1 MKKILIYLLSFI
13 LIIFIIPAFLTK
25 RTTPT
30 SSKKETERQLQDNNQ
45 QEQTTENQTEISNKN
60 TYNYSKYGTISLLH
74 KKTGEVERVKLD
86 EYLCNVVS
94 AEMPATFEQE
104 ALKAQAIVARTY
116 TIYKILNKKH
126 DNADICD
133 DSTCCQAWISKDDR
147 LAKWEENQRE
157 SNWQKI
163 CSAVNETSGKIITYE
178 NKPIDAFFH
187 SNSGGIT
194 EVPVNVWGGTGY
206 PYLQSVETSG
216 ENTYTQYASEV
227 TLSQDELINKL
238 KEKYSDI
245 SIDFTNS
252 EDIKILEYTES
263 TRVKTVK
270 FGNHEISGVEA
281 RTLFGLKSTNFEISR
296 DGNNIKFSVKGYGH
310 GVGMSQTGADSMAKN
325 GSRAEEIIKHFY
337 TGVEITEVNKL

>member
-13 LIIFIIPAFLTK
+13 LIIFIIPALLTR
-25 RTTPT
+25 RTLPVN
-30 SSKKETERQLQDNNQ
+30 SNEKISNQ
-45 QEQTTENQTEISNKN
+45 EEQNVENQTQTSNQN
-60 TYNYSKYGTISLLH
+60 EYNYSKYGTISLLH
-74 KKTGEVERVKLD
+74 KKTGEVEQVNLD

-94 AEMPATFEQE
+94 AEMPANYEIE

-126 DNADICD
+126 DTADICD
-133 DSTCCQAWISKDDR
+133 DSTCCQAWISKEDR
-147 LAKWEENQRE
+147 LARWEESQRE

-163 CSAVNETSGKIITYE
+163 VSAVNDTKGKIITYDD
-178 NKPIDAFFH
+178 KPIDAFFH
-187 SNSGGIT
+187 SNSGGVT

-216 ENTYTQYASEV
+216 EDTYTQYSSEV
-227 TLSQDELINKL
+227 VFTQEQLINKL

-245 SIDFTNS
+245 SIDFSNS
-252 EDIKILEYTES
+252 DDIKIMEYTES

-281 RTLFGLKSTNFEISR
+281 RSLLGLRSTNFEISI
-296 DGNNIKFSVKGYGH
+296 DDDNIKFSVKGYGH
-310 GVGMSQTGADSMAKN
+310 GVGMSQTGADSMAKQ
-325 GSRAEEIIKHFY
+325 GSSAEDIIKHFY
-337 TGVEITEVNKL
+337 TGVEVSEVNILK